1 MSVDYHIPVL
11 LHQSIESLSIR
22 PNGIYV
28 DCTYGG
34 GSHSRSILQ
43 KLGAKGRLIAF
54 DMDDDAA
61 RNLPDDPR
69 ITLIKSNYRYIRKF
83 LRVHGIREVDGI
95 LADLGISS
103 HQIDE
108 GSRGF
113 SFRFDADLDMRMN
126 RDYEITAVNVINEYS
141 EFDLIRIFSEY
152 GEVRN
157 AKTLA
162 KEIITQRRSGKI
174 ETTHKFNHL
183 LDKVM
188 MGLQSKYYAQVYQ
201 AIRIEVND
209 EIGSLSD
216 MLTDGVKVLKKGGI
230 FSVISYHSLEDR
242 LVKNLFK
249 TGNLEGEVI
258 KDDFGHI
265 QKTFDTLTRKP
276 IEADAAEQRMNP
288 RSRSAKLRVGIK
300 I

>member
-61 RNLPDDPR
+61 CNLPDDPR

>member
-258 KDDFGHI
+258 KDDFGNI
-265 QKTFDTLTRKP
+265 QKTFDTLSRKP
-276 IEADAAEQRMNP
+276 IEADTAEQRMNP